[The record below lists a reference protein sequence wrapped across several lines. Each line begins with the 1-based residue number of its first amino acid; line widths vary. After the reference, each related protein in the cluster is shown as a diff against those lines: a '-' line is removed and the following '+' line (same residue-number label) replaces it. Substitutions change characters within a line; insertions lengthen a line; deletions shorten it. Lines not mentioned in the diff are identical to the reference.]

1 MKVLQFT
8 IPVAHDKAVIVQEDV
23 MPYFYPYLHRH
34 KEAQLIWIKE
44 GEGTLLA
51 DNQMHAFKKNDIF
64 LLGANQ
70 PHLFKS
76 NPEYFLPNSE
86 LKINALM
93 IFFDPNGILAPLLA
107 LPEMQLIK
115 NFLTTNQCGLKF
127 SSTQIDLVI
136 QKMLN
141 VQYAKNQE
149 LIIQFLQLLN
159 VLVQLQSTAQPLA
172 VNAPTSF
179 SESEGIRIGHIFNY
193 LMQNYDKNISL
204 DEVAEQAHM
213 TPQAFCRYFK
223 KHTRQTFVSFLN
235 EMRINEA
242 CKKLTSGNFE
252 NISAVAYSCGFNSLT
267 NFNRVFKGILGY
279 SPKSY
284 LDQYFMSLEP
294 QS

>member
-8 IPVAHDKAVIVQEDV
+8 IPVAQDRAVIVQEDV
-23 MPYFYPYLHRH
+23 MAHFYPYLHRH
-34 KEAQLIWIKE
+34 REAQLIWIKE

-51 DNQMHAFKKNDIF
+51 DNQMHPFKKNDIF

-76 NPEYFLPNSE
+76 NPEYFDANSD
-86 LKINALM
+86 LKIQALM
-93 IFFDPNGILAPLLA
+93 IFFDPNRSLAPMLE

-115 NFLTTNQCGLKF
+115 SYLNLNKGGLKIP
-127 SSTQIDLVI
+127 SQQTDLVI
-136 QKMLN
+136 QKMLT
-141 VQYAKNQE
+141 VQYAKNQD

-159 VLVQLQSTAQPLA
+159 VLLQLQHSSEPLA
-172 VNAPTSF
+172 ANTSSIF
-179 SESEGIRIGHIFNY
+179 SESEGIRIGHVFNF
-193 LMQNYDKNISL
+193 LMQHYDKNITL

-223 KHTRQTFVSFLN
+223 KHTQQTFVSFLN

-242 CKKLTSGNFE
+242 CKKLTGGNFE

-267 NFNRVFKGILGY
+267 NFNRVFKSVIGY

-284 LDQYFMSLEP
+284 LSHYFKNVEP
-294 QS
+294 

>member
-8 IPVAHDKAVIVQEDV
+8 IPVAQDRAVIVQEDV
-23 MPYFYPYLHRH
+23 MAHFYPYLHRH
-34 KEAQLIWIKE
+34 REAQLIWIKE

-51 DNQMHAFKKNDIF
+51 DNQMHPFKKNDIF

-76 NPEYFLPNSE
+76 NPEYFNANSD
-86 LKINALM
+86 LKIQALM
-93 IFFDPNGILAPLLA
+93 IFFDPNGSLGPLLE

-115 NFLTTNQCGLKF
+115 SYLNLNKGGLKIP
-127 SSTQIDLVI
+127 TQQTDLVI
-136 QKMLN
+136 QKMLT
-141 VQYAKNQE
+141 VQYAKNQD

-159 VLVQLQSTAQPLA
+159 VLLQLQHSSEPLA
-172 VNAPTSF
+172 ANTSSIF
-179 SESEGIRIGHIFNY
+179 SESEGIRIGHVFNF
-193 LMQNYDKNISL
+193 LMQHYDKNITL

-223 KHTRQTFVSFLN
+223 KHTQQTFVSFLN

-242 CKKLTSGNFE
+242 CKKLTGGNFE

-267 NFNRVFKGILGY
+267 NFNRVFKSIIGY
-279 SPKSY
+279 SPKTY
-284 LDQYFMSLEP
+284 LDRYFKNVEP
-294 QS
+294 AG

>member
-8 IPVAHDKAVIVQEDV
+8 IPVAQDRAVIVQEDV
-23 MPYFYPYLHRH
+23 MAHFYPYLHRH
-34 KEAQLIWIKE
+34 REAQLIWIKE

-51 DNQMHAFKKNDIF
+51 DNQMHPFKKNDIF

-76 NPEYFLPNSE
+76 NPEYFDANSE
-86 LKINALM
+86 LKIQALM
-93 IFFDPNGILAPLLA
+93 IFFDPNGSLAPLLE

-115 NFLTTNQCGLKF
+115 SYLNLNKGGLKIP
-127 SSTQIDLVI
+127 SQQTDLVI
-136 QKMLN
+136 QKMLT
-141 VQYAKNQE
+141 VQYAKNQD

-159 VLVQLQSTAQPLA
+159 VLLQLQHSSEPLA
-172 VNAPTSF
+172 ANTSSVF
-179 SESEGIRIGHIFNY
+179 SESEGIRIGHVFNF
-193 LMQNYDKNISL
+193 LMQHYDKNITL

-223 KHTRQTFVSFLN
+223 KHTQQTFVSFLN

-242 CKKLTSGNFE
+242 CKKLTGGNFE

-267 NFNRVFKGILGY
+267 NFNRVFKSIIGY
-279 SPKSY
+279 SPKTY
-284 LDQYFMSLEP
+284 LDRYFKNVEP
-294 QS
+294 AG